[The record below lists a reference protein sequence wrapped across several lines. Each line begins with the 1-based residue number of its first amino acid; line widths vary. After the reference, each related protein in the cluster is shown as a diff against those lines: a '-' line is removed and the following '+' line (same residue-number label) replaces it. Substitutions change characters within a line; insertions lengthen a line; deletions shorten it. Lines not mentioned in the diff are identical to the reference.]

1 MLDRLRSET
10 VKLNAHAHSVGWLEG
25 VMYCA
30 EFAYSIAKTDDQRLL
45 AERLFENA
53 REAQAEAYADAVET
67 DD

>member
-1 MLDRLRSET
+1 MLDRLISDT
-10 VKLNAHAHSVGWLEG
+10 AKLNPHAHSVGWLDG

-30 EFAYSIAKTDDQRLL
+30 EYAYSIAQTDDQRLM

>member
-1 MLDRLRSET
+1 MAILTAR
-10 VKLNAHAHSVGWLEG
+10 AHSVGWLEG

-30 EFAYSIAKTDDQRLL
+30 EFAHSIAQTGDQKLL

-53 REAQAEAYADAVET
+53 RETKAEAYADAIET

>member
-1 MLDRLRSET
+1 MIDRLRPET
-10 VKLNAHAHSVGWLEG
+10 AKLNAHAHSVGWLEG

-53 REAQAEAYADAVET
+53 KDAQGEAYADAVEP